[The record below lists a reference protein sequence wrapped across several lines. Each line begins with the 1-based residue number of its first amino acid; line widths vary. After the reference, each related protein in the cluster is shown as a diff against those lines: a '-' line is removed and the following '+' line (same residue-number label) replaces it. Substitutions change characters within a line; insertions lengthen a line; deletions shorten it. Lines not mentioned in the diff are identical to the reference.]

1 MHLGFYPTRISS
13 FSDIIMNLDE
23 EFVSHSFAKSD
34 RIYLNNASSS
44 LIPLQ
49 TMKAMEDFTIRYNVL
64 GPDSLDFAAVLAEKS
79 AALRKA
85 ISKLVKCRPE
95 EVVIT
100 QSTTEGINSVAA
112 GVSFQKNS
120 NIIIRGTTHEHH
132 SNYYPWLRLANKV
145 ELRNL
150 TTDQNGFFEM
160 SELEKMVD
168 KNTSL
173 VALSHGLYNTG
184 TILPV
189 VQIGKI
195 LKEKNIPYFLDAAQT
210 VGCIGDYDYTK
221 TGADFVAF
229 NGYKWL
235 CGPMGIGVFVCKK
248 DSASLL
254 EPLHITGESA
264 MLYDTD
270 KIAYKDLPDRFQG
283 GFRNFVAIAGLESSV
298 SFLLH
303 LGLDNIRE
311 KIIDLADLLR
321 EELAKIPGATLY
333 GPEDMEKRTSI
344 VSFSLDKKQPQQVV
358 EYLERRKIVLAV
370 REISDKKIIR
380 ASPHF
385 FNTRAEILATVEAIR
400 SL

>member
-1 MHLGFYPTRISS
+1 MTNR

-49 TMKAMEDFTIRYNVL
+49 TMKTMADFTIRYNML
-64 GPDSLDFAAVLAEKS
+64 GPDSLDFASLLSEKS
-79 AALRKA
+79 VALRQS

-100 QSTTEGINSVAA
+100 QSTTEGINLVA
-112 GVSFQKNS
+112 GGMSFQKNS

-145 ELRNL
+145 ELRSL
-150 TTDQNGFFEM
+150 TTDQNGFFET
-160 SELEKMVD
+160 SELERMID
-168 KNTSL
+168 KNTGL

-184 TILPV
+184 AILPAKEV
-189 VQIGKI
+189 GKI
-195 LKEKNIPYFLDAAQT
+195 LQEKNIPYFLDAAQT
-210 VGCIGDYDYTK
+210 VGCIGDYDFAK
-221 TGADFVAF
+221 TGADYIAF

-254 EPLHITGESA
+254 EPIQIAGESA

-270 KIAYKDLPDRFQG
+270 RIAYKELPDRFQG

-303 LGLDNIRE
+303 LGLDNIRK
-311 KIIDLADLLR
+311 KIIELADLLR
-321 EELAKIPGATLY
+321 KELSKIPGVTLY
-333 GPEDMEKRTSI
+333 GPDDNEKRTSI
-344 VSFSLDKKQPQQVV
+344 VSFSLDKKEPQQAV
-358 EYLERRKIVLAV
+358 EYLEKQKIVLAV
-370 REISDKKIIR
+370 REIADRKIMR

-385 FNTRAEILATVEAIR
+385 FNTRAEILAVAEAIR
-400 SL
+400 RL